1 MVIVSHSNIIVS
13 DRNCTFEMRDEHP
26 ELGAPVADVVEPEH
40 VVPQELDEVGDGVAD
55 DGRPE
60 VTHVHLLGDVGRRVV
75 DDAALPK
82 IEGIRKSFSKIGNC

>member
-1 MVIVSHSNIIVS
+1 
-13 DRNCTFEMRDEHP
+13 MRDEHA